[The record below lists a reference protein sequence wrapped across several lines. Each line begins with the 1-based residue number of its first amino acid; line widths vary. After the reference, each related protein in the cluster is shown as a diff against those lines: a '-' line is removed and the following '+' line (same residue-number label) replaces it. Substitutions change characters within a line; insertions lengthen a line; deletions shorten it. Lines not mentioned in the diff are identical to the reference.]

1 MAVYGNVNVKYA
13 PCKSAAQLH
22 SAADYILGKK
32 EQLSG
37 YDLSLYLLC
46 FISILFRSHT
56 VFLFKSSL
64 KVSLTGI
71 AKIIAYF
78 GQTFFRKSKETF
90 CLFQF
95 AAADISAG
103 AKS

>member
-1 MAVYGNVNVKYA
+1 MLVKLHQIKAIIIYGIYKGQKFVKNT
-13 PCKSAAQLH
+13 
-22 SAADYILGKK
+22 G
-32 EQLSG
+32 G

-46 FISILFRSHT
+46 FISILSRSHT
-56 VFLFKSSL
+56 IFLFKSSL
-64 KVSLTGI
+64 KVGLTGI

-103 AKS
+103 VKS